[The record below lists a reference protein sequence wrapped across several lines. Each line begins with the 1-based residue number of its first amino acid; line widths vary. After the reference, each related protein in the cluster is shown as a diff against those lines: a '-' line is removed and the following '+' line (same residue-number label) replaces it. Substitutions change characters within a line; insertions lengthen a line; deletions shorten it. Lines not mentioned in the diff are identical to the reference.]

1 MANKE
6 LIRSGTHAFVVRIW
20 WEPGLSQPNGKP
32 LWRGRVECAANGRS
46 YVFQSLDG
54 LLRFIQSQT
63 GELEDS
69 PVPNDQDTD
78 ACSGKP
84 VANHARR
91 EHDERR
97 R

>member
-1 MANKE
+1 MGDKE
-6 LIRSGTHAFVVRIW
+6 LFRSGTHAFVVRIW
-20 WEPGLSQPNGKP
+20 WEPGLSQPNGQP
-32 LWRGRVECAANGRS
+32 LWRGRVESATSGRS

-69 PVPNDQDTD
+69 LVPNDQDTD

-84 VANHARR
+84 VMNDARR
-91 EHDERR
+91 ENDERR